1 MQKAKE
7 VQEVSQVEQVVETG
21 MFEGSGPYNPITKET
36 PFITGWLCIH
46 LDQDGIREE
55 SVEAI
60 WQASYGMVIT
70 LRGGGQIQYNE
81 QGIAYGKKSLQG
93 VRGCIKPRYD
103 SDTITTLK
111 RERIESQK
119 EVDKSE
125 SVLHQFAMALELA
138 KANYDLAKTDYEENL
153 ALHSTR

>member
-1 MQKAKE
+1 MSR
-7 VQEVSQVEQVVETG
+7 VQEVSQEVQVAETG
-21 MFEGSGPYNPITKET
+21 MFKGSGPYNPITKET

-70 LRGGGQIQYNE
+70 LRGSGQIQYNE

-125 SVLHQFAMALELA
+125 TRLLQLHTELEQA
-138 KANYDLAKTDYEENL
+138 KANYDLAKIEYEEKL
-153 ALHSTR
+153 ALHSTK